1 MTKRGEKTAK
11 RREMLFYI
19 LMIALPVLQFCIFY
33 IGVNF
38 NSILLAFQTYDREG
52 NTFRFAGFE
61 NFVFQ
66 FREFALSSTLR
77 GSVVN
82 SLKVWFAT
90 TIVSLPCA
98 LLFSFFIYQ
107 KMPASGF
114 FKAILFLPSI
124 IPGMVTV
131 IIYMYFVERALPVFC
146 ETLFGKEMDGL
157 LQNPSTQFGAVFFYN
172 AFLSFG
178 GNMLLL
184 LGGMN
189 TVDVSVREAAQLD
202 GASGFREFYHVVL
215 PKVWATLTTFLVL
228 GVAGIFSNQFGLYS
242 FYGIAASERL
252 ATMGYL
258 LYARTS
264 IATLA
269 EYPALACLGVLL
281 TVVIVPVTLGVKAFL
296 EKIGPKE

>member
-1 MTKRGEKTAK
+1 MAARGTGAAKKRE
-11 RREMLFYI
+11 LIFYI

-38 NSILLAFQTYDREG
+38 NSILLAFKSYDRDG
-52 NTFRFAGFE
+52 KAFHFVGFE
-61 NFVFQ
+61 NFIYQ
-66 FREFALSSTLR
+66 FKEFSLSSTLR

-82 SLKVWFAT
+82 SLKVWAMT

-98 LLFSFFIYQ
+98 LMFSFFIYQ
-107 KMPASGF
+107 KMPLSGF
-114 FKAILFLPSI
+114 FKCILFLPAI
-124 IPGMVTV
+124 IPGMVTI
-131 IIYMYFVERALPVFC
+131 IIYMYFVERAIPTFW
-146 ETLFGKEMDGL
+146 EGIFGKDIEGL
-157 LQNPSTQFGAVFFYN
+157 LQNPSTQYATIFFYN
-172 AFLSFG
+172 VFLSFG

-189 TVDVSVREAAQLD
+189 TVDQSVREAAQLD
-202 GASGFREFYHVVL
+202 GASGFREFYHVVF
-215 PKVWATLTTFLVL
+215 PKVWSTLTTFLVL
-228 GVAGIFSNQFGLYS
+228 GIAGIFSNQFSLYS

-264 IATLA
+264 IATIA

-281 TVVIVPVTLGVKAFL
+281 TVIIVPVTLGAKALL